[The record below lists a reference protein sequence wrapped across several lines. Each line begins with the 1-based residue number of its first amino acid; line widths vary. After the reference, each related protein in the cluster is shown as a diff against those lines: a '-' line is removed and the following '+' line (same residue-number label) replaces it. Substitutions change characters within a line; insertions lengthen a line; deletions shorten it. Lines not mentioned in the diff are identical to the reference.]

1 MKTLLT
7 LLTIFL
13 FTSSGVFAQEK
24 LTLYYDADGKGL
36 DAKKKAAFYRL
47 VTFDDM
53 NRPTG
58 IVHDFYMNDKPLA
71 EGQLG
76 NLDKFDNNKSRWKGA
91 VTTYTEKGKLSGH
104 WNYDENGFLDGTQI
118 LLNADGQKEQE
129 LEYQHGNPAKD
140 HYLFYDK
147 KGNTIRYSYLTH
159 LPMTLSTTDK
169 DIVPFSNRQT
179 IFQDGQRL
187 QFYSLDGI
195 TVSVKLSTKR
205 LYGSYY
211 EAFITIENGTNPQFD
226 FDPAGITASL
236 ENGGAVQD
244 GEVLTYDDY
253 MKKVKRRQ
261 GLMTALT
268 GLVETANVVNS
279 SYSSSTTTV
288 KAKTSS
294 GKTATLKAKTTSYDG
309 AAASATAQ
317 QAGEDM
323 NQLAGQQAAAKQTI
337 SEGYLK
343 ANTIFPNS
351 QIVGFVNIKHQDAD
365 HIYLNIPVNGKVYHF
380 EF

>member
-7 LLTIFL
+7 LLTVFL
-13 FTSSGVFAQEK
+13 FASNVAFAQEK

-36 DAKKKAAFYRL
+36 DTKKKAVFYRL
-47 VTFDDM
+47 ANFDDM

-71 EGQLG
+71 EGQLA
-76 NLDKFDNNKSRWKGA
+76 NLDKFDHNKSRWKGS
-91 VTTYTEKGKLSGH
+91 VTTYSDKGKLSGH
-104 WNYDENGFLDGTQI
+104 WNYDENGFLDGTQT
-118 LLNADGQKEQE
+118 LLNADGRKEQE

-147 KGNTIRYSYLTH
+147 KGNAIRYSYLTH

-179 IFQDGQRL
+179 IFEDGQRM
-187 QFYSLDGI
+187 QFYSLDGV
-195 TVSVKLSTKR
+195 TVSVKLSTKK
-205 LYGSYY
+205 LYGNYY
-211 EAFITIENGTNPQFD
+211 EAFITIENGSNPQFD

-236 ENGGAVQD
+236 ESGGVAQE

-261 GLMTALT
+261 GLATAFT
-268 GLVETANVVNS
+268 ALVETANVAS
-279 SYSSSTTTV
+279 SAYSSSTTTV
-288 KAKTSS
+288 SAKTSS
-294 GKTATLKAKTTSYDG
+294 GRTATLKAKTTSYDG
-309 AAASATAQ
+309 AAASAAAQ
-317 QAGEDM
+317 QAGNDL
-323 NQLAGQQAAAKQTI
+323 NQMAGQQSAAKQTI

-343 ANTIFPNS
+343 VNTIFPNS
-351 QIVGFVNIKHQDAD
+351 RIVGFVNIKHLDAD